1 MAEPCQKLKFHQIAS
16 IFPLLEGDELEA
28 LAEDIRANGL
38 RESAWLYEGKV
49 LDGRNRATA
58 CNLAGVPLKTREF
71 KGDRL
76 AALRFVWSEN
86 FHRRHL
92 NEGQAAVAE
101 AKRAK
106 LDAEYAAEIEKMKGE
121 AKGRKAQA
129 KGKPRGEKAS
139 DGKQISPEKEDRKTS
154 TRRARAAGTNRRY
167 LEAAERLLEE
177 APEKLEPVEKGEKTL
192 SQVLREEKREQ
203 TQAKLAALPSD
214 KYRVLYAD
222 PPWSYG
228 NSGAISDHDAYSR
241 TARHYPSMT
250 IAELSALDIKSI
262 AAKDAVLFLWVTS
275 PLLAECFPVIKAWGF
290 KYKTSFVWDK
300 VKHNFGHY
308 NSVRHEFL
316 LVCTRGSCTPD
327 VKELHDSVVSIE
339 RSAKHSEKP
348 EEFRAMID
356 GLYKH
361 GKRIELFARAEVKGW
376 DRWGAERE
384 LFSTEGPGA

>member
-1 MAEPCQKLKFHQIAS
+1 MPKDHGFAFHPIAL

-28 LAEDIRANGL
+28 LAENIRANGL
-38 RESAWLYEGKV
+38 WESAWLYEGKV

-58 CNLAGVPLKTREF
+58 CKLAGVTLKTREF

-92 NEGQAAVAE
+92 NPSQAAVAE
-101 AKRAK
+101 AKRGK
-106 LDAEYAAEIEKMKGE
+106 LGAEYGAEVEKMKEAQPKGGRPKKGE
-121 AKGRKAQA
+121 
-129 KGKPRGEKAS
+129 KPRQ
-139 DGKQISPEKEDRKTS
+139 QIAEVSPDERKTS
-154 TRRARAAGTNRRY
+154 DRRAKSVGSNRRY
-167 LEAAERLLEE
+167 LEAAEKLLEE
-177 APEKLEPVEKGEKTL
+177 SPEKLVPVEKGEKTL

-203 TQAKLAALPSD
+203 VQAKLAAFPSD
-214 KYRVLYAD
+214 KYRVIYAD

-228 NSGAISDHDAYSR
+228 NSGAVSDHDAYSR
-241 TARHYPSMT
+241 TARHYPAMT
-250 IAELSALDIKSI
+250 IAELCALDIKSI
-262 AAKDAVLFLWVTS
+262 IAKDAVLFLWVTS

-290 KYKTSFVWDK
+290 EYKSSFIWDK

-327 VKELHDSVVSIE
+327 AKKLHDSVVSIE
-339 RSAKHSEKP
+339 RTAKHSEKP
-348 EEFRAMID
+348 EEFRKMID

-361 GKRIELFARAEVKGW
+361 GKRIELFARAEAKGW
-376 DRWGAERE
+376 DRWGAE
-384 LFSTEGPGA
+384 A